1 MPSLAPS
8 KHLSLK
14 YLIEISENYYCNLDK
29 GIDYYP
35 ELVDELIYEKQNK
48 KFERLQKQLEKAD
61 NLQIIELLL
70 KSAKKPCTLCRQI
83 LHFSEFHED
92 KSKKTFGLR
101 SHCKGCRSI
110 PF

>member
-1 MPSLAPS
+1 MPSLTPS
-8 KHLSLK
+8 KHHSLK

-35 ELVDELIYEKQNK
+35 ELVDALIYEKQNK
-48 KFERLQKQLEKAD
+48 QAERLKARLEKAD
-61 NLQIIELLL
+61 KLQILELLL
-70 KSAKKPCTLCRQI
+70 KSAKKPCTLCGQI
-83 LHFSEFHED
+83 LQFSEFHDD